1 MSPGT
6 HIQLQLMMSSGFS
19 VFRAGVALVFMCSFY
34 KSTEDSLPELSPQQF
49 FSTLQP
55 GKASLAYFCQVGS
68 PSNSVFLEELKEA
81 IRPLQDYGISVAKV
95 NCVKEEAS
103 RYCGKEEGLM
113 KAYLFRGNILLREF
127 PTDTLF
133 DVNAIVAH
141 VLFALLFNEVKYVT
155 TLEDLHSI
163 ENSLKGKANMIFSY
177 VEAIGTPEHRAVME
191 AAFVYGTSYQFAL
204 TTEIALLENTGPEN
218 IGRAHLYFF
227 HCELVLDLTE
237 YCRRTPMEQPL
248 TTLNIHMFIKT
259 MKAPL
264 LMEIAEDPQQVST
277 IHLQLGLPL
286 VFIISRRAT
295 YEADRRTAEWLA
307 WHLLGK
313 AGILLLLRDSVDVNI
328 PQHANV
334 AFRRAEK
341 ESPVEYLVLNA
352 VDLIVS
358 HVKNSMHIEEKQETQ
373 EDEDGDEED
382 PDLAVQDDEVAG
394 TVYRDRKRLLP
405 LELTVE
411 LTEETFN
418 ATITTSDSIVLFY
431 AAWHAVSMAFLQ
443 SYIDVAI
450 KLKGTSTFLLT
461 RIDCADWSEVCAKQN
476 VTAFP
481 VVKLYKEGESPVSY
495 AGMLGTKDLL
505 KFIQINRISC
515 PVNIASIQEA
525 EKYLRGELYTD
536 LFSSTRMSVL
546 GLFSPA
552 MTSVKENFRQAGK
565 HLRGSVITGVY
576 SEDDVWILSKKY
588 ATTLPALL
596 LARPKE
602 GRIESVPLD
611 TTSVQDMVQ
620 ILANAQLEA
629 FPEIT
634 VENLP
639 AYLRF
644 QRPLLILF
652 SDGSINRQYRNTAL
666 ALVRQKQLDSFTPC
680 WLNLKNTPVGRGILK
695 AYFGSLPPLPQLLLV
710 NLHSGGQVYAF
721 PSSQSVTEQNLV
733 LWLKK
738 LEAGLENPIT
748 VLSTQEWKP
757 PLPAFDFLSMMDAP
771 TSDAPTKKVR
781 ECQKE
786 TEIQESVE
794 RRQGDKSVSRREPPP
809 VELLRI
815 KRWNKSNWPKE
826 AEESSPLDRDL

>member
-1 MSPGT
+1 
-6 HIQLQLMMSSGFS
+6 MMSSGIG
-19 VFRAGVALVFMCSFY
+19 VFRAGVALLVMCGFS
-34 KSTEDSLPELSPQQF
+34 KSAEDALPELSPEQY

-81 IRPLQDYGISVAKV
+81 VRPLQDHGISVSKV
-95 NCVKEEAS
+95 NCVQEEAS

-113 KAYLFRGNILLREF
+113 KAYLFRGSILLREF

-133 DVNAIVAH
+133 DVDAIVAH

-155 TLEDLHSI
+155 ILEDLHNI

-204 TTEIALLENTGPEN
+204 TTEVALLEDIGSED
-218 IGRAHLYFF
+218 IGRAHLYFC
-227 HCELVLDLTE
+227 HCELALDLTE
-237 YCRRTPMEQPL
+237 RCRRTLMEQPL
-248 TTLNIHMFIKT
+248 TTLNIHIFVKT

-264 LMEIAEDPQQVST
+264 LMEVAEDPQQVST

-286 VFIISRRAT
+286 VFIISQQAT
-295 YEADRRTAEWLA
+295 YEADRRTAEWVA
-307 WHLLGK
+307 WRLLGK
-313 AGILLLLRDSVDVNI
+313 AGVLLLSRDSMDMNI

-341 ESPVEYLVLNA
+341 EVPVEFLSLNDA
-352 VDLIVS
+352 DLIVS
-358 HVKNSMHIEEKQETQ
+358 HVKNNMHIEEIQ
-373 EDEDGDEED
+373 EDEDGDEEG
-382 PDLAVQDDEVAG
+382 PDLAIQDDEVAE
-394 TVYRDRKRLLP
+394 TVYRDRKRRLP

-411 LTEETFN
+411 LTQETFN
-418 ATITTSDSIVLFY
+418 STVMTSDSIVFFY
-431 AAWHAVSMAFLQ
+431 ATWHAVSMAFLQ

-450 KLKGTSTFLLT
+450 KLKGTSTILLT
-461 RIDCADWSEVCAKQN
+461 RINCADWSDVCTKQN

-481 VVKLYKEGESPVSY
+481 AVKLYKEGESPVSY

-525 EKYLRGELYTD
+525 EKYLHGELYKD
-536 LFSSTRMSVL
+536 LFSFTSVSVL

-552 MTSVKENFRQAGK
+552 MISAKEHFREAGK
-565 HLRGSVITGVY
+565 QLRGSVVTGVY
-576 SEDDVWILSKKY
+576 SEDDVWILSNKY
-588 ATTLPALL
+588 GAPLPAML
-596 LARPKE
+596 LARPRE
-602 GRIESVPLD
+602 GRIESVPLAS
-611 TTSVQDMVQ
+611 TSMQDMAQ
-620 ILANAQLEA
+620 ILANAPLEA
-629 FPEIT
+629 FPEIM

-639 AYLRF
+639 AYLRL

-652 SDGSINRQYRNTAL
+652 SDGSINPQYRNIVL
-666 ALVRQKQLDSFTPC
+666 ALMRQKQLDSFTPC

-695 AYFGSLPPLPQLLLV
+695 AYFGFLPPLPQLLLV

-721 PSSQSVTEQNLV
+721 PSSQSITEQNLR
-733 LWLKK
+733 LWLRK
-738 LEAGLENPIT
+738 LGSGLENPIT
-748 VLSTQEWKP
+748 TLSAQEWKP

-771 TSDAPTKKVR
+771 MSQPPTKKVL
-781 ECQKE
+781 ECMKE
-786 TEIQESVE
+786 KGVQESAE
-794 RRQGDKSVSRREPPP
+794 QPQGAPLTTRRGPAEV
-809 VELLRI
+809 LRI
-815 KRWNKSNWPKE
+815 KHWNKSNWPKE
-826 AEESSPLDRDL
+826 AEESSQHHKEL

>member
-1 MSPGT
+1 MYKSPGI
-6 HIQLQLMMSSGFS
+6 HSQAQLMMSSGFS
-19 VFRAGVALVFMCSFY
+19 VFRAGVVLVLMCSFY
-34 KSTEDSLPELSPQQF
+34 KSTEDSLPELSSQQY

-68 PSNSVFLEELKEA
+68 LSNSVFLEELKEA

-95 NCVKEEAS
+95 ICVEEEAS
-103 RYCGKEEGLM
+103 RYCGEEEGLM

-127 PTDTLF
+127 PTDILF
-133 DVNAIVAH
+133 DVNAIIAH
-141 VLFALLFNEVKYVT
+141 VLFSLLFNEVKYIT

-163 ENSLKGKANMIFSY
+163 ENSLKGKSNMIFSY

-204 TTEIALLENTGPEN
+204 TTETALLENIGSEN
-218 IGRAHLYFF
+218 IEHAHLYFF
-227 HCELVLDLTE
+227 HCKLVLDLTE
-237 YCRRTPMEQPL
+237 HCRRTLMEQPL
-248 TTLNIHMFIKT
+248 TTLNIHLFVKT
-259 MKAPL
+259 MNAPL
-264 LMEIAEDPQQVST
+264 LMEVAEDPQLVST

-286 VFIISRRAT
+286 VFIISQRAT
-295 YEADRRTAEWLA
+295 QEADRRTAEWVA

-313 AGILLLLRDSVDVNI
+313 AGVLLLLRDSVDVNI

-341 ESPVEYLVLNA
+341 DVPVEFLVLND
-352 VDLIVS
+352 VELIIS
-358 HVKNSMHIEEKQETQ
+358 HVKNNMHIEEDEG
-373 EDEDGDEED
+373 EDMEG
-382 PDLAVQDDEVAG
+382 PDLAVEDDEVAG
-394 TVYRDRKRLLP
+394 TVYRDRKRQLP
-405 LELTVE
+405 LELSVE

-418 ATITTSDSIVLFY
+418 TTVTASDSIVLFY
-431 AAWHAVSMAFLQ
+431 ATWHAVSMAFLQ

-450 KLKGTSTFLLT
+450 KLKGRSTILLT
-461 RIDCADWSEVCAKQN
+461 RINCADWSDVCAKQN

-481 VVKLYKEGESPVSY
+481 VVKLYKKGESPVSY

-505 KFIQINRISC
+505 KFIQLNKISC
-515 PVNIASIQEA
+515 PVNLASIQEA
-525 EKYLRGELYTD
+525 EKYLRGELYKD
-536 LFSSTRMSVL
+536 LFSFTSVSVL

-552 MTSVKENFRQAGK
+552 MTSAEEYFREAGK
-565 HLRGSVITGVY
+565 QLRGSVITGVY
-576 SEDDVWILSKKY
+576 SEDDVWILSNKY

-611 TTSVQDMVQ
+611 TTPVQDMVQ
-620 ILANAQLEA
+620 ILANAPLEA

-639 AYLRF
+639 TYLRF

-652 SDGSINRQYRNTAL
+652 SDGSINPQYRSTVL
-666 ALVRQKQLDSFTPC
+666 ALVRQKQMDSFTPC

-695 AYFGSLPPLPQLLLV
+695 AYFGRLPPLPQLLLV
-710 NLHSGGQVYAF
+710 NLQSGGQVYAF
-721 PSSQSVTEQNLV
+721 PLSQSITEQSLV
-733 LWLKK
+733 LWLKN
-738 LEAGLENPIT
+738 LQAGLENPII
-748 VLSTQEWKP
+748 LSAQEWKP

-771 TSDAPTKKVR
+771 TSQAPTKNVL

-786 TEIQESVE
+786 TEVQESAGQQPE
-794 RRQGDKSVSRREPPP
+794 DKSATRKEP
-809 VELLRI
+809 VEMLRI
-815 KRWNKSNWPKE
+815 KRWNRSNWPKE
-826 AEESSPLDRDL
+826 TQEEPFHHDKEL

>member
-1 MSPGT
+1 MSF
-6 HIQLQLMMSSGFS
+6 GFS
-19 VFRAGVALVFMCSFY
+19 AVRAGVALVLMCSLY
-34 KSTEDSLPELSPQQF
+34 ESTEDSLPELSPQQY

-55 GKASLAYFCQVGS
+55 GKASLAYFCQVGYL
-68 PSNSVFLEELKEA
+68 SNSVFLEELEEA
-81 IRPLQDYGISVAKV
+81 IRPLQDYGVSVAKV
-95 NCVKEEAS
+95 NCVKGEAS

-133 DVNAIVAH
+133 DVDAIVAH
-141 VLFALLFNEVKYVT
+141 ALFALLFNEVKYVT
-155 TLEDLHSI
+155 TLEDLYSI

-204 TTEIALLENTGPEN
+204 TTEAALLENMGPDGT
-218 IGRAHLYFF
+218 GRAHLYFF
-227 HCELVLDLTE
+227 HCKLVLELTE
-237 YCRRTPMEQPL
+237 NCRKTLMEQAL
-248 TTLNIHMFIKT
+248 TTLNIHKFIKT
-259 MKAPL
+259 MQAPL
-264 LMEIAEDPQQVST
+264 LTEVAEDPQRVSAV
-277 IHLQLGLPL
+277 HLQLGLPL

-307 WHLLGK
+307 WRLLGE

-341 ESPVEYLVLNA
+341 EAPVEYVVLND

-358 HVKNSMHIEEKQETQ
+358 HVKNNMYTEQIQ
-373 EDEDGDEED
+373 EDEDGDVED
-382 PDLAVQDDEVAG
+382 PDLEVQDDEVAG
-394 TVYRDRKRLLP
+394 TVYRDRKRPLP

-418 ATITTSDSIVLFY
+418 ATVTTSDSIVLFY
-431 AAWHAVSMAFLQ
+431 AVWHAVSMAFLQ
-443 SYIDVAI
+443 SYIDVAV
-450 KLKGTSTFLLT
+450 KLKGTSTILLA
-461 RIDCADWSEVCAKQN
+461 RINCADWPNVCAKQN

-481 VVKLYKEGESPVSY
+481 VVKLYKEGESPVPY

-505 KFIQINRISC
+505 RFIQTNRISC

-525 EKYLRGELYTD
+525 EKYLRGELYKD
-536 LFSSTRMSVL
+536 LFSSASVSVL

-552 MTSVKENFRQAGK
+552 MTSAKEHFREAGRK
-565 HLRGSVITGVY
+565 LRGSVITGVY
-576 SEDDVWILSKKY
+576 SEDDVWILSNKY

-602 GRIESVPLD
+602 GRIESIPLD
-611 TTSVQDMVQ
+611 ATLVQDIAQV
-620 ILANAQLEA
+620 LANAPLEA

-639 AYLRF
+639 VYLRL

-652 SDGSINRQYRNTAL
+652 SDGSLNPQYRNTAL
-666 ALVRQKQLDSFTPC
+666 ALVRQKLLDSFTPC
-680 WLNLKNTPVGRGILK
+680 WLNLKNTPVGRGVLK

-710 NLHSGGQVYAF
+710 NLHSGGQIYAF
-721 PSSQSVTEQNLV
+721 PSAQSVTEQSLV
-733 LWLKK
+733 LWLQK

-748 VLSTQEWKP
+748 VLPAQEWKP
-757 PLPAFDFLSMMDAP
+757 PLPAFDFLSMMDASMSETP
-771 TSDAPTKKVR
+771 AKKVL

-786 TEIQESVE
+786 TEVQESAE
-794 RRQGDKSVSRREPPP
+794 RRLGDKPTSRREP
-809 VELLRI
+809 VETLRI
-815 KRWNKSNWPKE
+815 KRWSKSNWPRE
-826 AEESSPLDRDL
+826 AEEPSLRGDREL